1 MSLKQKWFM
10 ALLALALVSC
20 SKKEVVM
27 ENGLRMEELVV
38 GIGAVAKTN
47 SILTVDYTGML
58 EDGTVFDSSKNPGRD
73 PFRFTLGAH
82 QVIAGWDQGLEGMK
96 VGGRRKLTI
105 PPELGYGARDMGII
119 PPNSTLTF
127 EVELLSVE

>member
-1 MSLKQKWFM
+1 M

>member
-1 MSLKQKWFM
+1 
-10 ALLALALVSC
+10 
-20 SKKEVVM
+20 
-27 ENGLRMEELVV
+27 MEELVV

>member
-1 MSLKQKWFM
+1 M

-96 VGGRRKLTI
+96 VGGKRKLTI